1 MHDTNDDRPF
11 NAVLN
16 YISLLFAC
24 YCKVL
29 ITVTQ
34 AFFVWKVTLKH
45 MGSYTK
51 AIENSNLDVDAS
63 VKSL

>member
-11 NAVLN
+11 NAGLN

-24 YCKVL
+24 YGKVL

-34 AFFVWKVTLKH
+34 ALFVWKVTLKH
-45 MGSYTK
+45 TLS
-51 AIENSNLDVDAS
+51 AEFVVAQ
-63 VKSL
+63 